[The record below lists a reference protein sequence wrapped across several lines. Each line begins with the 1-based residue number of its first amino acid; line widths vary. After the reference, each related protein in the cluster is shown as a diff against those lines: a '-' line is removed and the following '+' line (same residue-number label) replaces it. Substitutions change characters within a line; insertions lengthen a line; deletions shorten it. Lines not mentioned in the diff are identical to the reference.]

1 MFTILREKEKTV
13 RKLWTALCLASV
25 LGATGTTA
33 LAGEIKIGYVNTFS
47 GPGAILGKH
56 YKDGFELALEELG
69 GKMGGLTVKVEYGD
83 DQLKPEVAKTVV
95 ERMVDRDHV
104 DIVAGFNFSNVL
116 LASVKTVTSAGKLLI
131 SSNPGPSN
139 LAGAQC
145 QPNFFDVGQQ
155 NDGAS
160 EALGRYL
167 KSKNVKS
174 IYAIAPNYQAGRDMI
189 AGLKRGFGKEL
200 ADEVYTQLSQTD
212 FQVELSQIRAAN
224 PAAVFAFMPGGNGIN
239 FVKQWAQAGLNGK
252 IPLYSVYSVD
262 HTTLPAIGPSAEGTM
277 GVSQY
282 VEDLP
287 FETNQ
292 AFVKKFVERYKYY
305 PSEYAASAYD
315 TAMLINSAVVA
326 THGKLDN
333 IDALRA
339 AVQKADFKS
348 VRGPDFKLGRNHMPI
363 QNYYLRETVK
373 KEDGTLGFVTRGIV
387 AENYKDHYSAQCTN
401 IKG

>member
-1 MFTILREKEKTV
+1 MFTTMTKGNTV
-13 RKLWTALCLASV
+13 KKLWIALCLASV

-33 LAGEIKIGYVNTFS
+33 QADEIKIGYVNTFS

-56 YKDGFELALEELG
+56 YRDAFELAVEELG
-69 GKMGGLTVKVEYGD
+69 GKMAGLDVKVEYGD
-83 DQLKPEVAKTVV
+83 DQLKPEIAKQVV
-95 ERMVDRDHV
+95 ERMVERDDV

-116 LASVKTVTSAGKLLI
+116 LASLKTVTDANKLLI
-131 SSNPGPSN
+131 SSNAGPSN
-139 LAGAQC
+139 LAGEQC
-145 QPNFFDVGQQ
+145 QPNFFSVGQQ

-167 KSKNVKS
+167 KEQNVES
-174 IYAIAPNYQAGRDMI
+174 VYALAPNYQAGRDMI

-200 ADEVYTQLSQTD
+200 MDEVYTQLSQTD
-212 FQVELSQIRAAN
+212 FQPELSQIRAAK
-224 PAAVFAFMPGGNGIN
+224 PAAVFVFMPGGNGIN
-239 FVKQWAQAGLNGK
+239 FVKQWAQAGLTSE

-262 HTTLPAIGPSAEGTM
+262 HTTLQAIGPSAVGTL

-292 AFVKKFVERYKYY
+292 KFVKKFVDRYGYY

-326 THGKLDN
+326 TQGKLDDV
-333 IDALRA
+333 DALRA
-339 AVQKADFKS
+339 AVQKADFAS
-348 VRGPDFKLGRNHMPI
+348 VRGPGFKLGKNHMPI

-373 KEDGTLGFVTRGIV
+373 KEDGKLGFVTRGTV
-387 AENYKDHYSAQCTN
+387 AENYVDHYGAQCTH

>member
-1 MFTILREKEKTV
+1 MRQKWI
-13 RKLWTALCLASV
+13 ALCFAS
-25 LGATGTTA
+25 A
-33 LAGEIKIGYVNTFS
+33 LAAFGSTANANEIKIGYVNTFS
-47 GPGAILGKH
+47 GSGAILGKH
-56 YKDGFELALEELG
+56 YRDAFELAVNELG
-69 GKMGGLTVKVEYGD
+69 GKMGGLDVKIIYGD
-83 DQLKPEVAKTVV
+83 DQLKPDVAKTVV
-95 ERMVDRDHV
+95 ERLVEHDKV

-116 LASVKTVTSAGKLLI
+116 LASLGTVAGADKLLI
-131 SSNPGPSN
+131 SSNAGPSN
-139 LAGAQC
+139 LAGEQC
-145 QPNFFDVGQQ
+145 NPNFFSVGQQ

-167 KSKNVKS
+167 KEQNVAS
-174 IYAIAPNYQAGRDMI
+174 VYAIAPNYQAGRDMI

-212 FQVELSQIRAAN
+212 FQAELSQIQAAN

-239 FVKQWAQAGLNGK
+239 FVKQWAQAGLIGK

-262 HTTLPAIGPSAEGTM
+262 HTTLSAIGPSAEGTL

-287 FETNQ
+287 FEANQ
-292 AFVKKFVERYKYY
+292 QFVKKFVDRYNYY

-326 THGKLDN
+326 TNGKLDDTN
-333 IDALRA
+333 ALRA
-339 AVQKADFKS
+339 AVQEADFKS
-348 VRGPDFKLGRNHMPI
+348 VRGPDFKLGHNHMPI

-373 KEDGTLGFVTRGIV
+373 RKDGKLGFVTRETV
-387 AENYKDHYSAQCTN
+387 AKDYKDHYGAQCTN
-401 IKG
+401 IK